1 MVHKFAK
8 ALLVY
13 VSVSRSYS
21 AFGKRLSFLRNN
33 LSQGNESEEV
43 IETESRL
50 LRVGDTHLHTQGSAS
65 LLIIF
70 NREDNIPAIFHVLV
84 A

>member
-13 VSVSRSYS
+13 VSVSQSYS
-21 AFGKRLSFLRNN
+21 AFGKRLSLLRNN
-33 LSQGNESEEV
+33 LSQSNKSEEV

-50 LRVGDTHLHTQGSAS
+50 LRVGDTHQQYSMFL
-65 LLIIF
+65 
-70 NREDNIPAIFHVLV
+70 
-84 A
+84 